1 MSAFDSYQCVCE
13 CKTAR
18 KIFSLVF
25 VILFIP
31 TMNVFLFLGFL
42 SRMNVLSIETFEI
55 VFWDYNLVHEHSEQS
70 RNVFTMLQSKQNRNI
85 GEMIDKK

>member
-1 MSAFDSYQCVCE
+1 MF
-13 CKTAR
+13 
-18 KIFSLVF
+18 FF
-25 VILFIP
+25 H
-31 TMNVFLFLGFL
+31 LGFL

-55 VFWDYNLVHEHSEQS
+55 VFWAYNLVHEHSEHS